1 MQETA
6 SWISGDHQSD
16 HWASQSPLSL
26 GWLQGR
32 AARPRS
38 KAQWWLMG
46 CNPMAKSSWHMEKYI
61 LYGCF
66 SKNRGV
72 SPKMDGENNG
82 KPFFELDDFGGKPTV
97 FGNIHI
103 IVPIFNGVDFE
114 EFGNWMEKSWKIV
127 SWRCGR
133 IYVHFMALDLSTS
146 RGIESSLRSYGT
158 WSCSVHFSHLPIAH
172 LSIERTEKMVP
183 NLVGNIVWDHLFA
196 VKKWA
201 GSPPTQLELRLGLLV
216 LTFPPA
222 IQLDRQDHDEDHPSA
237 DSTGEMILIYY
248 QLLKMLDILFC
259 LFAICWRTLTA
270 CWQAIYFHRW
280 AQTLVSP
287 WSQSLKPVLVWGKSN
302 WSLGSLSQLVFGL

>member
-46 CNPMAKSSWHMEKYI
+46 CNPMAKSSSHIGKIYMAV
-61 LYGCF
+61 

-82 KPFFELDDFGGKPTV
+82 KPENKLDDFGGKPTV

-103 IVPIFNGVDFE
+103 IVPIFNGVDLE
-114 EFGNWMEKSWKIV
+114 EFGNWMQKSWKII

-158 WSCSVHFSHLPIAH
+158 WSSSVHFSHLPIAH
-172 LSIERTEKMVP
+172 LSTRRTEKMV
-183 NLVGNIVWDHLFA
+183 
-196 VKKWA
+196 
-201 GSPPTQLELRLGLLV
+201 LR
-216 LTFPPA
+216 
-222 IQLDRQDHDEDHPSA
+222 I
-237 DSTGEMILIYY
+237 
-248 QLLKMLDILFC
+248 
-259 LFAICWRTLTA
+259 
-270 CWQAIYFHRW
+270 
-280 AQTLVSP
+280 
-287 WSQSLKPVLVWGKSN
+287 
-302 WSLGSLSQLVFGL
+302 